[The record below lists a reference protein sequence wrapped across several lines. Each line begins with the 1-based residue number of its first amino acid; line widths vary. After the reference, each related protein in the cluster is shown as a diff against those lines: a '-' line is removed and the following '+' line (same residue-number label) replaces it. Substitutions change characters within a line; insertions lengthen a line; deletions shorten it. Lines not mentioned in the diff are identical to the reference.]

1 MVRLITTVLV
11 LVCSTV
17 FGQQDKF
24 EQGKFEQ
31 GMGKA
36 MGIWKEGKS
45 TEASAIFERIAT
57 AEKTN
62 WLPDYYVALI
72 NCTEAFK
79 PENREKSTSLIEKAQ
94 AALNNAGAKSQNNAE
109 INVMQ
114 ALIYTA
120 ILVQDP
126 MTNGMKYSMLANGE
140 YAKAKALAPN
150 NPRVV
155 FCSAEFEL
163 GGAKWSGADTKPIC
177 AEVSRSIELFNN
189 FKPESPFHPNWGLD
203 RAQKTQAN
211 CK

>member
-11 LVCSTV
+11 LVCSAV
-17 FGQQDKF
+17 FGQD
-24 EQGKFEQ
+24 GKFEQ

-36 MGIWKEGKS
+36 FGVWKEGKS
-45 TEASAIFERIAT
+45 AEASALFERIAT
-57 AEKTN
+57 AEKAN

-79 PENREKSTSLIEKAQ
+79 PENREKSTTLIEKAQ
-94 AALNNAGAKSQNNAE
+94 TALNNAGSKSQNNAE

-120 ILVQDP
+120 TLVQDP
-126 MTNGMKYSMLANGE
+126 MTNGMKYTMLANGE
-140 YAKAKALAPN
+140 YAKAKAIAPN

-155 FCSAEFEL
+155 FCCAEFAL
-163 GGAKWSGADTKPIC
+163 GGAKWSGADTQPIC
-177 AEVSRSIELFNN
+177 AEVSRSIDLFAN
-189 FKPESPFHPNWGLD
+189 FKPESSFHPNWGLD
-203 RAQKTQAN
+203 RAKQTAEN

>member
-1 MVRLITTVLV
+1 MVRFITALTL

-17 FGQQDKF
+17 FGQ
-24 EQGKFEQ
+24 GKFEE

-36 MGIWKEGKS
+36 FGIWKEGKPA
-45 TEASAIFERIAT
+45 EASALFERIAS

-72 NCTEAFK
+72 NCTDAFN

-94 AALNNAGAKSQNNAE
+94 TALDNAKAKSQNNSE
-109 INVMQ
+109 IHVLQ

-126 MTNGMKYSMLANGE
+126 MTNGMKYSPLAMAE
-140 YAKAKALAPN
+140 YTKALVINPN
-150 NPRVV
+150 NPRAV
-155 FCSAEFEL
+155 FGKAEFEL

-177 AEVSRSIELFNN
+177 AEINRSLELFAN
-189 FKPESPFHPNWGLD
+189 FKPESAFHPKWGLE
-203 RAQKTQAN
+203 RAQQTAAN

>member
-1 MVRLITTVLV
+1 MVRLFTTALL
-11 LVCSTV
+11 LVCSMV
-17 FGQQDKF
+17 LGQN
-24 EQGKFEQ
+24 GKFEQ

-36 MGIWKEGKS
+36 FGVWKEGKA
-45 TEASAIFERIAT
+45 TEASALFERIAT

-109 INVMQ
+109 INVLQ

-126 MTNGMKYSMLANGE
+126 MTNGMKYSMLTNGE

-177 AEVSRSIELFNN
+177 AEIKRSIELFNN
-189 FKPESPFHPNWGLD
+189 FKAESPFHPSWGLD
-203 RAQKTQAN
+203 RAQSALTS